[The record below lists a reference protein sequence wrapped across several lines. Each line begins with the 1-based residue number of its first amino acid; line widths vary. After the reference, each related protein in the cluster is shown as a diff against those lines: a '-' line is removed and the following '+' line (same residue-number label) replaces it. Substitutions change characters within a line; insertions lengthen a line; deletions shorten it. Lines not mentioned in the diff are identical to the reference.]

1 VENYPQIR
9 SPLQMNHPTPKI
21 SFRKKRF
28 DSKGNLL
35 QTIPTQKKVKPQK
48 KVQEVCSL
56 LEFPFEKVFKLI
68 RNYQEAKTL
77 FDCLVVSNELKL
89 LWPTLLMSFVSF
101 HIHKKFVNNE
111 SSKMKLFL
119 LQTENVYKYSIIR
132 KWIID

>member
-9 SPLQMNHPTPKI
+9 SPFQMNHPTPKI

-35 QTIPTQKKVKPQK
+35 KTISTQKKLKPQK
-48 KVQEVCSL
+48 NVQEVCSL

-89 LWPTLLMSFVSF
+89 LWPALLMSFVSF

-132 KWIID
+132 EWIID